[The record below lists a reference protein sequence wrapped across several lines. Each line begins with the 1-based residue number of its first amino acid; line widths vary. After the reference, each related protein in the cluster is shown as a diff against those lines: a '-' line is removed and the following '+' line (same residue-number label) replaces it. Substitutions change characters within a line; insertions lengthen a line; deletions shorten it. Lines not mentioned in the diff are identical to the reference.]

1 LNYNKKREKYWFE
14 LNITPVFDNQQ
25 NCIRFI
31 GVGRDVTNH
40 KEKEIELQRILEVT
54 SAQNMK
60 LVNFSHIVSHNIRS
74 HTSNLQMILDIIDNT
89 ADDKEKLSYVDMFK
103 EGTLKLSETIEY
115 LNEIITIQKN
125 SNIQK
130 KSIYLKPEL
139 ERIKT
144 ILQQTIANS
153 QIQIID
159 TIPSDLIVPAVP
171 AYLDSILL
179 NLLSNAIK
187 YRCPDRQATLE
198 ITYEKLIEYTVIA
211 FKDNGIGFNLE
222 RNKHKIF
229 GMYKTFH
236 GNEDA
241 KGIGL
246 FLIKNQIEA
255 MKGKI
260 EVESEEGV
268 GTTFKLYLYDS

>member
-1 LNYNKKREKYWFE
+1 
-14 LNITPVFDNQQ
+14 
-25 NCIRFI
+25 
-31 GVGRDVTNH
+31 
-40 KEKEIELQRILEVT
+40 
-54 SAQNMK
+54 
-60 LVNFSHIVSHNIRS
+60 
-74 HTSNLQMILDIIDNT
+74 
-89 ADDKEKLSYVDMFK
+89 MFK

-187 YRCPDRQATLE
+187 YRCPDRQAKLE
-198 ITYEKLIEYTVIA
+198 ITFEKLIEYTVIA
-211 FKDNGIGFNLE
+211 FKDNGIGLNME